1 MREETINSKSIL
13 LQDLGV
19 FLFMAS
25 IVSGSLIVALTG
37 RELLYQNVAMLFGVF
52 LVGLLIILRA
62 RTAGVIVSSV
72 IILVF
77 TIYKLYMRLAYLKPI
92 EWTAYIWPLL
102 VIATLAGMTLFVA
115 LLSTIEGV
123 NSILNRRIDELTTI
137 DPLTGLENLRSMVGS
152 LKRYMALS
160 ERNGT
165 FMGLMMVRLRYHEEI
180 KKVLTT
186 RQFNDLRHILAETIA
201 NVLRMEDR
209 VFTMDENGSI
219 AIIYFGE
226 EKGVSV
232 VKSRILNAV
241 AKQNMLPDL
250 NEQMLTVE
258 LSIVHRHY
266 DKSYSKDAL
275 RYINDVEKEFAYEV

>member
-1 MREETINSKSIL
+1 MREGTINSKSIL

-25 IVSGSLIVALTG
+25 IISGSLIVALTG
-37 RELLYQNVAMLFGVF
+37 RELLYPNVAMLFGVF

-209 VFTMDENGSI
+209 VFTIDENGSI

-232 VKSRILNAV
+232 VKSRIQNAV

>member
-1 MREETINSKSIL
+1 MREGTINSKSIL

-25 IVSGSLIVALTG
+25 IISGSLIVALTG

-209 VFTMDENGSI
+209 VFTIDENGSI

-232 VKSRILNAV
+232 VKSRIQNAV

>member
-1 MREETINSKSIL
+1 MREEKINSRSIL

-19 FLFMAS
+19 FLFMTS
-25 IVSGSLIVALTG
+25 IIGGSLIVALEEK
-37 RELLYQNVAMLFGVF
+37 ELLYQNVALLFGIF

-62 RTAGVIVSSV
+62 KTAGIIVSSV

-92 EWTAYIWPLL
+92 EWTAFIWPLL
-102 VIATLAGMTLFVA
+102 VIATLAGMTLFVS

-209 VFTMDENGSI
+209 VFTIDENGSI

-232 VKSRILNAV
+232 VKSRILHAV
-241 AKQNMLPDL
+241 EKQNMLPDL

-266 DKSYSKDAL
+266 DKSYAKDAL
-275 RYINDVEKEFAYEV
+275 RYISDVEKEFAYEV

>member
-1 MREETINSKSIL
+1 MREGTINSKSIL

-25 IVSGSLIVALTG
+25 IIAGSLIVALTD
-37 RELLYQNVAMLFGVF
+37 RELLYQNVALLFGVF

-92 EWTAYIWPLL
+92 EWTAFLWPLL
-102 VIATLAGMTLFVA
+102 VVATLAGMSLFVA

-275 RYINDVEKEFAYEV
+275 RYISDVEKEFAYEV

>member
-1 MREETINSKSIL
+1 MKEGKINSRSIL

-25 IVSGSLIVALTG
+25 IIGGSLIVALAD
-37 RELLYQNVAMLFGVF
+37 RELLYQNVALLFGLF

-92 EWTAYIWPLL
+92 EWTAFLWPLL
-102 VIATLAGMTLFVA
+102 IIATLAGMTLFVA

-180 KKVLTT
+180 KKVLTA

-209 VFTMDENGSI
+209 VFTIDENGSI

-226 EKGVSV
+226 DKGVSV
-232 VKSRILNAV
+232 VKSRILHAV
-241 AKQNMLPDL
+241 EKQNMLPDL

-275 RYINDVEKEFAYEV
+275 RYISDVEKEFAYEV

>member
-1 MREETINSKSIL
+1 MREGTINSKSIL

-25 IVSGSLIVALTG
+25 IIAGSLIVALTD
-37 RELLYQNVAMLFGVF
+37 RELLYQNVALLFGVF

-92 EWTAYIWPLL
+92 EWTAFLWPLL
-102 VIATLAGMTLFVA
+102 VVATLAGMSLFVA

>member
-25 IVSGSLIVALTG
+25 IISGSLIVALTG

-209 VFTMDENGSI
+209 VFTIDENGSI

-232 VKSRILNAV
+232 VKSRIQNAV

>member
-1 MREETINSKSIL
+1 MREGTINSKSIL

-25 IVSGSLIVALTG
+25 IIAGSLIVALTD
-37 RELLYQNVAMLFGVF
+37 RELLYQNVALLFGVF

-92 EWTAYIWPLL
+92 EWTAFLWPLL
-102 VIATLAGMTLFVA
+102 VVATLAGMSLFVA

-137 DPLTGLENLRSMVGS
+137 DPLTGLENLRSIVGS

>member
-1 MREETINSKSIL
+1 MSEEKINSRSIL

-25 IVSGSLIVALTG
+25 IITGSLIVALG
-37 RELLYQNVAMLFGVF
+37 NKEFLYQNVALLFGIF

-62 RTAGVIVSSV
+62 RTAGIIVSSI

-77 TIYKLYMRLAYLKPI
+77 TIYKLYMRLAYFKPI
-92 EWTAYIWPLL
+92 EWTAFLWPLL
-102 VIATLAGMTLFVA
+102 IIATLAGMSLFVA

-137 DPLTGLENLRSMVGS
+137 DPLTGLENLRSLVGS

-165 FMGLMMVRLRYHEEI
+165 FMGLMMVRLRYHEEL
-180 KKVLTT
+180 KKVLTP
-186 RQFNDLRHILAETIA
+186 RQFNDLRHILAETIT

-209 VFTMDENGSI
+209 VFTIDENGSI

-232 VKSRILNAV
+232 VKSRILHAV
-241 AKQNMLPDL
+241 EKQNMLPDL

-275 RYINDVEKEFAYEV
+275 RYISDVEKEFAYEV

>member
-1 MREETINSKSIL
+1 MSEEKINSRSIL

-25 IVSGSLIVALTG
+25 IITGSLIVALG
-37 RELLYQNVAMLFGVF
+37 NKEFLYQNVALLFGIF

-62 RTAGVIVSSV
+62 RTAGIIVSSI

-77 TIYKLYMRLAYLKPI
+77 TIYKLYMRLAYFKPI
-92 EWTAYIWPLL
+92 EWTAFLWPLL
-102 VIATLAGMTLFVA
+102 IIATLAGMSLFVA

-137 DPLTGLENLRSMVGS
+137 DPLTGLENLRSLVGS

-165 FMGLMMVRLRYHEEI
+165 FMGLMMVRLRYHEEL

-186 RQFNDLRHILAETIA
+186 RQFNDLRHILAETIT

-209 VFTMDENGSI
+209 VFTIDENGSI

-232 VKSRILNAV
+232 VKSRILHAV
-241 AKQNMLPDL
+241 EKQNMLPDL

-275 RYINDVEKEFAYEV
+275 RYISDVEKEFAYEV